1 MPMKSE
7 KTEENEGA
15 KVKEVSPLQERNLT
29 NISLVLRITLQ
40 KEFQRFIY
48 LLSIMLIIIYK
59 SSSNV
64 AHLYLN

>member
-15 KVKEVSPLQERNLT
+15 EVKEVSPLQERNLT

-40 KEFQRFIY
+40 QEFQRIIY